1 MNPVLESLFKHK
13 SIRKYNNQPLEDEK
27 LGLIVKAAQ
36 AAPSW
41 CNGEQVSIVVVKD
54 QALKDKIKE
63 ICWGQTHV
71 GSCAAFLVFCADFY
85 RVSLAFEKAGKTK
98 EDFEKY
104 MSNIDT
110 LIIGSHD
117 VGICLQNATVAAE
130 SMGLGT
136 CHIGAIRNKP
146 LEMTK
151 LLNLPKYVIPLVGL
165 TVGYPDDDPGLKPRI
180 PPKGVCFENKYS
192 TENAK
197 AAVDEYDIIFK
208 KYLAERETNSR
219 DMNWSE
225 RISNTYTS
233 FEFKDDYD
241 LLKQQGYI
249 VIDKK

>member
-13 SIRKYNNQPLEDEK
+13 SIRKYKNQPLEDEK

-197 AAVDEYDIIFK
+197 VGVDEYDIIFK

>member
-13 SIRKYNNQPLEDEK
+13 SIRKYQNKPLEDEK

-36 AAPSW
+36 AAPTW
-41 CNGEQVSIVVVKD
+41 CNGEQVSIIVVKD
-54 QALKDKIKE
+54 QATKDKIKE
-63 ICWGQTHV
+63 LCWGQTHV
-71 GSCAAFLVFCADFY
+71 GSCAAFLVFCADYY
-85 RVSLAFEKAGKTK
+85 RLSLAFEKAGKKK
-98 EDFEKY
+98 EEFEKY

-110 LIIGSHD
+110 LLIGSHD
-117 VGICLQNATVAAE
+117 VGIALQNATVAAE

-146 LEMTK
+146 LEIVK

-165 TVGYPDDDPGLKPRI
+165 TVGYPDDDPGLKPRL
-180 PPKGVCFENKYS
+180 PPKAVCFGEKYN

-197 AAVDEYDIIFK
+197 AGIDEYDIIFK

-233 FEFKDDYD
+233 FEFKDDYE

-249 VIDKK
+249 CIDKK